1 MSYHLAAWAMDV
13 DVPPR
18 EKLMLILI
26 ASHANDE
33 GECFPSQTTLAYRSG
48 LSRRTVLRSLAEL
61 EERGV
66 ITRRQRRRPDG
77 SRSSDTIRLNVHGA
91 PVRPPLAGGNL
102 TDGARVTFPPQ
113 GDSVSPSGDNLTRH
127 GDSVSPH
134 GDNDDATRCPVVTA
148 EPVIEPIREPV
159 RESSAADAAAR
170 TTVGTSTD
178 ESASTAR
185 GTRLPDG
192 WMPKPET
199 IQQMRD
205 ECPNVNL
212 EAEHRRFMDYWS
224 DQPGAKGR
232 KVRWDSTWRN
242 WIRRANE
249 DTRRGGRQTAGDRNL
264 ARGYQIAQRYTQTPQ
279 QPSLNDNPFEANIKE
294 IRV

>member
-26 ASHANDE
+26 ASHANDD

-113 GDSVSPSGDNLTRH
+113 GDNVSPGSDNLTRH

-134 GDNDDATRCPVVTA
+134 GDNDDAARCPVVTA

-170 TTVGTSTD
+170 TTVGASTD
-178 ESASTAR
+178 ASASTSR

-212 EAEHRRFMDYWS
+212 EAEHRRFMDYWA

-249 DTRRGGRQTAGDRNL
+249 DTRRGGRQTAADRNL
-264 ARGYQIAQRYTQTPQ
+264 ERGYQIAQRYTQTPQ
-279 QPSLNDNPFEANIKE
+279 PSLNDNPFEADIKE
-294 IRV
+294 IRA